1 MKAIL
6 MHQPGRPEVLQPAE
20 VPAPEIS
27 EPNQVLVRLKAAGV
41 NPIDTKL
48 RSRGTYFPDR
58 MPAILGCDGAGVIEA
73 AGDRVSRFRVGDEV
87 YFCNGGIGG
96 DPGTYAEYAVVDH
109 RFIARKPEELDFS
122 HAAAAPLV
130 CITAWEALHDRAQI
144 QHGDRVLIHAG
155 AGGVGHV
162 AVQLARSA
170 KCDVIATVD
179 SEEQARFVR
188 NLGAHEAINHRER
201 DFVDAVMEWSDG
213 EGVDVALDTV
223 GGETF
228 QKTFE
233 AVRPYG
239 DLVTLLQPGANVDW
253 KTARLRNL
261 RITQELMLSPM
272 FFSWRKAQE
281 HQARIL
287 EQCAALVGMGK
298 LQIRLNRT
306 FPLEQAAEA
315 HRLLEQG
322 AMQGKL
328 ALTID

>member
-6 MHQPGRPEVLQPAE
+6 MHQPGGPEVLQATD
-20 VPAPEIS
+20 VPTPEIS
-27 EPNQVLVRLKAAGV
+27 DPNQVLVRLRAAGV

-96 DPGTYAEYAVVDH
+96 DSGTYAEYAVVDH
-109 RFIARKPEELDFS
+109 RFVARKPEEMDFA

-130 CITAWEALHDRAQI
+130 CITAWEALHDRAHI

-170 KCDVIATVD
+170 NCDVIVTVG
-179 SEEQARFVR
+179 SEEQARFAR
-188 NLGAHEAINHRER
+188 NLGAHETVNYTEQ
-201 DFVDAVMEWSDG
+201 DFVQAVMDWSDG

-228 QKTFE
+228 QKTIE

-239 DLVTLLQPGANVDW
+239 DLVTLLQPGAEVDW

-272 FFSWRKAQE
+272 FFGWRKAQE

-315 HRLLEQG
+315 HRVLEQG